1 MISQEEG
8 RIFFEIDRRNFY
20 IILLTKSVMCV
31 QKCIPIFYLLLRSMI
46 TCTSRLFDSPC
57 GPCVIA
63 WTKEKVVISF
73 LRPLRKRECAW
84 HLEIAWRRG
93 NIINNNKLIRF
104 IWKWYTHHPGTGGAQ
119 ADNNQWACH
128 VTHIP
133 RCRRIPICC
142 KVTFAFV
149 FVWRGSSLLRA
160 ITCHCHRHTPRL
172 WACICMPISYSNG
185 YGA

>member
-1 MISQEEG
+1 MYVCMIVMISQEEG

-73 LRPLRKRECAW
+73 LRPLRKRECAPNCVTTW
-84 HLEIAWRRG
+84 QPF
-93 NIINNNKLIRF
+93 INNNKLI
-104 IWKWYTHHPGTGGAQ
+104 WKWCCTHHPGTGGGGLKQ
-119 ADNNQWACH
+119 TTTNGR
-128 VTHIP
+128 VM
-133 RCRRIPICC
+133 
-142 KVTFAFV
+142 
-149 FVWRGSSLLRA
+149 S
-160 ITCHCHRHTPRL
+160 HT
-172 WACICMPISYSNG
+172 YH
-185 YGA
+185 GAGGFQYVAK